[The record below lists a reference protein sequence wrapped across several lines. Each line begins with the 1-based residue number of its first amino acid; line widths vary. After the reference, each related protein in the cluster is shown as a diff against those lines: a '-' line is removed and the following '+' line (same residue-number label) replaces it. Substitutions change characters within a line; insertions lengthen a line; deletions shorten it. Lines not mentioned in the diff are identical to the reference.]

1 MDQITETKQVS
12 DALSAKSTTT
22 TLDELRK
29 KGKQQVKVI
38 RATDIAAMI
47 TETVYRV
54 MQDADNLSD
63 EDRDAF
69 VERSKAEFA
78 KVVRVRRAE
87 AAEHE
92 ARQDQL
98 QTVTEE
104 LTRVN
109 QELAEV
115 RSGGAGQA
123 PAGEAPSSDLLM
135 RMMSEMADMKAQLAN
150 RPAAGDGG
158 GGGGAGGGGGGD
170 MAAALEKISASL
182 DSRLDKMGRKMGIS
196 NAVEGSEVKY
206 DSLFNDDAEANLESN
221 MGDVQVKRKTG
232 GGIAGNLERLK
243 KLKGG
248 G

>member
-1 MDQITETKQVS
+1 MDQITETRQVS
-12 DALSAKSTTT
+12 DALAAKSTTT

-54 MQDADNLSD
+54 LQDTDMLSD
-63 EDRDAF
+63 EDREHF
-69 VERSKAEFA
+69 VERSKVEFA
-78 KVVRVRRAE
+78 KVVRVRRQE

-92 ARQDQL
+92 AREQQL
-98 QTVTEE
+98 HQVTEE
-104 LTRVN
+104 LARVS
-109 QELAEV
+109 QELTDA
-115 RSGGAGQA
+115 RSGGAPA
-123 PAGEAPSSDLLM
+123 PGGEAPSSDLLM
-135 RMMSEMADMKAQLAN
+135 RMMSEMADMKAQLATQ
-150 RPAAGDGG
+150 PAGGAPATGDAAG
-158 GGGGAGGGGGGD
+158 
-170 MAAALEKISASL
+170 MAAALEKISSSL

-196 NAVEGSEVKY
+196 SAVEGSEVKY
-206 DSLFNDDAEANLESN
+206 DSLFNDDSEANLESN
-221 MGDVQVKRKTG
+221 MGDVQVNRKTG